1 MFKSVKSFPMAK
13 TILSVSLLVALS
25 LVWSANVQAQSAP
38 AAVSAVTKNKAYMGI
53 GRNATPA
60 EVAAWDID
68 VRPDFKGLP
77 AGSGSVAKGQDL
89 WEKQCASCHGTF
101 GESNEV
107 FTPIAGG
114 TSKEDMKTGKVAS
127 LMSDKQPQRTTLM
140 KVATISTLW
149 DYIYRAM
156 PWNAPRTL
164 SVDETYALVAFIL
177 NLGEVVPDDF
187 VLSNKNIA
195 DVQAKMPNRNGM
207 TQKHGLWTVK
217 GVPDVKNTA
226 CMSNCT
232 QHVAIGSVLP
242 DYARNAHNNLA
253 EQNREYG
260 PYRGVDTTKP
270 PLAAL
275 PVGGMMLVSTA
286 SVVPKTVGPADL
298 FKKEN
303 CSACH
308 APAARLVGPSI
319 ADVANKY
326 KGVVNAQALLEK
338 KVKAG
343 GAGVWGAIPMPAQN
357 QLSDANNKIL
367 VQWMLNGGK

>member
-1 MFKSVKSFPMAK
+1 MFKS
-13 TILSVSLLVALS
+13 
-25 LVWSANVQAQSAP
+25 ANVLIKPFLASAVVATTIFLSGTEVNAQSAQATP
-38 AAVSAVTKNKAYMGI
+38 AVSKPKPYMNM

-77 AGSGSVAKGQDL
+77 AGSGSVAKGQAL

-114 TSKEDMKTGKVAS
+114 TTKDDVKTGRVAS
-127 LMSDKQPQRTTLM
+127 LTSEKQPQRTTIM

-149 DYIYRAM
+149 DYVHRAM

-164 SVDETYALVAFIL
+164 TVDETYSLVAFML
-177 NLGEVVPDDF
+177 NLSEVVPDDF

-195 DVQAKMPNRNGM
+195 QVQGMMPNRNGM

-217 GVPDVKNTA
+217 GAPDVKNTA
-226 CMSNCT
+226 CMANCA

-270 PLAAL
+270 PVAAL
-275 PVGGMMLVSTA
+275 PSSGMMMVSTA
-286 SVVPKTVGPADL
+286 SAAPKAVGPADL

-308 APAARLVGPSI
+308 APAAKLVGPSI

-326 KGVVNAQALLEK
+326 KGVANAQAMLEK

-343 GAGVWGAIPMPAQN
+343 GAGVWGAIPMPAQT
-357 QLSDANNKIL
+357 QLSDADNKIL

>member
-1 MFKSVKSFPMAK
+1 MYKSANSPIMK
-13 TILSVSLLVALS
+13 SLLHTGLLAMVVVSTTLLSNQPVA
-25 LVWSANVQAQSAP
+25 AQTAP
-38 AAVSAVTKNKAYMGI
+38 AANTSKPYMNM
-53 GRNATPA
+53 GRSATPA

-77 AGSGSVAKGQDL
+77 VGSGSVAKGQAL
-89 WEKQCASCHGTF
+89 WEQKCASCHGIF

-114 TSKEDMKTGKVAS
+114 TTKDDMKTGKVAS
-127 LMSDKQPQRTTLM
+127 LTSEKQPQRTTLM
-140 KVATISTLW
+140 KVATVSTLW
-149 DYIYRAM
+149 DYVYRAM

-164 SVDETYALVAFIL
+164 TVDETYSLVAFML
-177 NLGEVVPDDF
+177 NLGEIVPDDF

-195 DVQAKMPNRNGM
+195 QVQAKMPNRNGM
-207 TQKHGLWTVK
+207 TQKHGMWTLK
-217 GVPDVKNTA
+217 GTPDVKNTA
-226 CMSNCT
+226 CMNNCA
-232 QHVAIGSVLP
+232 QHVAVGSVLP

-270 PLAAL
+270 PLAAM
-275 PVGGMMLVSTA
+275 PSSGMMMVSTA
-286 SVVPKTVGPADL
+286 SAAPKAAGPADL

-308 APAARLVGPSI
+308 APAAKLVGPSI

-326 KGVVNAQALLEK
+326 KGVANAQAMLEK

-343 GAGVWGAIPMPAQN
+343 GAGVWGAIPMPAQT
-357 QLSDANNKIL
+357 QLSDADNKIL

>member
-1 MFKSVKSFPMAK
+1 MYKSANSPIMK
-13 TILSVSLLVALS
+13 SLLHTGLLAMVVVSTTLLSNQPVA
-25 LVWSANVQAQSAP
+25 AQTAP
-38 AAVSAVTKNKAYMGI
+38 AASTSKPYMNM
-53 GRNATPA
+53 GRSATPA

-77 AGSGSVAKGQDL
+77 VGSGSVAKGQAL
-89 WEKQCASCHGTF
+89 WEQKCASCHGIF

-114 TSKEDMKTGKVAS
+114 TTKDDMKTGKVAS
-127 LMSDKQPQRTTLM
+127 LTSEKQPQRTTLM
-140 KVATISTLW
+140 KVATVSTLW
-149 DYIYRAM
+149 DYVYRAM

-164 SVDETYALVAFIL
+164 TVDETYSLVAFML
-177 NLGEVVPDDF
+177 NLGEIVPDDF

-195 DVQAKMPNRNGM
+195 QVQAKMPNRNGM
-207 TQKHGLWTVK
+207 TQKHGMWTLK
-217 GVPDVKNTA
+217 GTPDVKNTA
-226 CMSNCT
+226 CMNNCA
-232 QHVAIGSVLP
+232 QHVAVGSVLP

-270 PLAAL
+270 PLAAM
-275 PVGGMMLVSTA
+275 PSGGMMMVSTA
-286 SVVPKTVGPADL
+286 SAAPKAAGPADL

-308 APAARLVGPSI
+308 APAAKLVGPSI

-326 KGVVNAQALLEK
+326 KGVANAQAMLEK

-343 GAGVWGAIPMPAQN
+343 GAGVWGAIPMPAQT
-357 QLSDANNKIL
+357 QLSDADNKIL

>member
-1 MFKSVKSFPMAK
+1 MYKSANSPIMK
-13 TILSVSLLVALS
+13 SLLHTGLLAMVVVSTTLLLNRPVA
-25 LVWSANVQAQSAP
+25 AQTAP
-38 AAVSAVTKNKAYMGI
+38 AASKPKTYMNI
-53 GRNATPA
+53 GRNATA
-60 EVAAWDID
+60 SEVAAWDID

-77 AGSGSVAKGQDL
+77 VGSGSVSQGQAL
-89 WEKQCASCHGTF
+89 WEQKCASCHGIF

-114 TSKEDMKTGKVAS
+114 TTKDDMKTGRVAS
-127 LMSDKQPQRTTLM
+127 LTSDKQPQRTTLM
-140 KVATISTLW
+140 KVPTVSTLW
-149 DYIYRAM
+149 DYVYRAM

-164 SVDETYALVAFIL
+164 TVDETYALVAFML

-195 DVQAKMPNRNGM
+195 QVQAKMPNRNGM
-207 TQKHGLWTVK
+207 TQKHGMWTIK
-217 GVPDVKNTA
+217 GVPDIKNTA
-226 CMSNCT
+226 CMNNCA
-232 QHVAIGSVLP
+232 QHVAVGSVLP

-270 PLAAL
+270 PLAAM
-275 PVGGMMLVSTA
+275 PSSGMMMVSTA
-286 SVVPKTVGPADL
+286 SAAPKAAGPADL

-326 KGVVNAQALLEK
+326 KGVANAQAMLEK

-343 GAGVWGAIPMPAQN
+343 GAGVWGAIPMPAQT
-357 QLSDANNKIL
+357 QLSDADNKIL

>member
-1 MFKSVKSFPMAK
+1 MYKSANSPIMK
-13 TILSVSLLVALS
+13 SLLHTGLLAMVVVSTTLLLNRPVA
-25 LVWSANVQAQSAP
+25 AQTAP
-38 AAVSAVTKNKAYMGI
+38 AASKSKPYMNI
-53 GRNATPA
+53 GRNATAA

-77 AGSGSVAKGQDL
+77 VGSGSVSQGQAL
-89 WEKQCASCHGTF
+89 WEQKCASCHGIF

-114 TSKEDMKTGKVAS
+114 TTKDDMKTGRVAS
-127 LMSDKQPQRTTLM
+127 LTSDKQPQRTTLM
-140 KVATISTLW
+140 KVPTVSTLW
-149 DYIYRAM
+149 DYVYRAM

-164 SVDETYALVAFIL
+164 TVDETYALVAFML

-195 DVQAKMPNRNGM
+195 QVQAKMPNRNGM
-207 TQKHGLWTVK
+207 TQKHGMWTIK
-217 GVPDVKNTA
+217 GVPDIKNTA
-226 CMSNCT
+226 CMNNCA
-232 QHVAIGSVLP
+232 QHVAVGSVLP

-270 PLAAL
+270 PLAAM
-275 PVGGMMLVSTA
+275 PSSGMMMVSTA
-286 SVVPKTVGPADL
+286 SAAPKAAGPADL

-326 KGVVNAQALLEK
+326 KGVANAQAMLEK

-343 GAGVWGAIPMPAQN
+343 GAGVWGAIPMPAQT
-357 QLSDANNKIL
+357 QLSDADNKIL

>member
-25 LVWSANVQAQSAP
+25 LSWSAFVQAQSAP
-38 AAVSAVTKNKAYMGI
+38 AGAPAVAKNKAYMGI

-114 TSKEDMKTGKVAS
+114 TTKEDMKTGKVAS
-127 LMSDKQPQRTTLM
+127 LTSDKQPQRTTLM
-140 KVATISTLW
+140 KVATVSTLW

-207 TQKHGLWTVK
+207 TQKHGLWTMK

-226 CMSNCT
+226 CMSNCA
-232 QHVAIGSVLP
+232 QHVAVGSVLP

-275 PVGGMMLVSTA
+275 PAGGMMMVSTA
-286 SVVPKTVGPADL
+286 SVATKTAGPADL

-319 ADVANKY
+319 TDVANKY
-326 KGVVNAQALLEK
+326 KGVANAQAMLEM

-343 GAGVWGAIPMPAQN
+343 GSGVWGAIPMPAQN

>member
-1 MFKSVKSFPMAK
+1 MYKSANSPIMK
-13 TILSVSLLVALS
+13 SLLHTGLLAMVVVSTTLLSNQPVA
-25 LVWSANVQAQSAP
+25 AQTAP
-38 AAVSAVTKNKAYMGI
+38 AASTSKPYMNL
-53 GRNATPA
+53 GRSATPA

-77 AGSGSVAKGQDL
+77 VGSGSVAKGQAL
-89 WEKQCASCHGTF
+89 WEQKCASCHGIF

-114 TSKEDMKTGKVAS
+114 TTKDDMKTGKVAS
-127 LMSDKQPQRTTLM
+127 LTSEKQPQRTTLM
-140 KVATISTLW
+140 KVATVSTLW
-149 DYIYRAM
+149 DYVYRAM

-164 SVDETYALVAFIL
+164 TVDETYSLVAFML
-177 NLGEVVPDDF
+177 NLGEIVPDDF

-195 DVQAKMPNRNGM
+195 QVQAKMPNRNGM
-207 TQKHGLWTVK
+207 TQKHGMWTLK
-217 GVPDVKNTA
+217 GTPDVKNTA
-226 CMSNCT
+226 CMNNCA
-232 QHVAIGSVLP
+232 QHVAVGSVLP

-270 PLAAL
+270 PLAAM
-275 PVGGMMLVSTA
+275 PSSGMMMVSTA
-286 SVVPKTVGPADL
+286 SAAPKAAGPADL

-308 APAARLVGPSI
+308 APAAKLVGPSI

-326 KGVVNAQALLEK
+326 KGVANAQAMLEK

-343 GAGVWGAIPMPAQN
+343 GAGVWGAIPMPAQT
-357 QLSDANNKIL
+357 QLSDADNKIL